1 MTEDELL
8 LLEKEWKQ
16 EEQEIFSFWSKE
28 INQREMINGSSRFQ

>member
-16 EEQEIFSFWSKE
+16 EEQEIFSFWAKE
-28 INQREMINGSSRFQ
+28 IKLKRDD

>member
-16 EEQEIFSFWSKE
+16 EEQEIFSFWNRRDKSKT
-28 INQREMINGSSRFQ
+28 ND

>member
-16 EEQEIFSFWSKE
+16 EEQEIFSFWAKDDKSK
-28 INQREMINGSSRFQ
+28 RVD

>member
-28 INQREMINGSSRFQ
+28 IKSKRDD

>member
-8 LLEKEWKQ
+8 LLENEWKQ

-28 INQREMINGSSRFQ
+28 IKSKRDD

>member
-16 EEQEIFSFWSKE
+16 GEQEIFSFWTRTDKSK
-28 INQREMINGSSRFQ
+28 RDD